1 MLLRKEASC
10 SSVSFSSDRGLTGQ
24 CIPIPLHF
32 WPQRWLVQPWV
43 QVTAAWPDQV
53 PQRARRCNQMRARMG
68 HG

>member
-32 WPQRWLVQPWV
+32 WPQRWLVQPFSCPGCKSL
-43 QVTAAWPDQV
+43 QHGLIKCHREPDV
-53 PQRARRCNQMRARMG
+53 ATR
-68 HG
+68 